1 MKKFTVGAILLF
13 TCFLTFPCLADEVS
27 TEKNTIDPPKAEV
40 IIMESQSC
48 INSGYNNKDLTMA
61 SEIGVTCT
69 NEFIL
74 KSLMSK
80 DVGLYSTE
88 NIRECV
94 KEYFK
99 RTGWEYNL

>member
-1 MKKFTVGAILLF
+1 MKKFTVGVILLF

-27 TEKNTIDPPKAEV
+27 TEKNTIEPPKAEV
-40 IIMESQSC
+40 IIEDC
-48 INSGYNNKDLTMA
+48 YNNKDLTMA